1 MISHGIRHEL
11 RPIQDVSL
19 CQVTDTDMGQGNV
32 VCRYTVGF
40 IGFSLLS
47 EVYASGGSC
56 GWVSLAL
63 EASLYG
69 NGAHKGPD

>member
-1 MISHGIRHEL
+1 
-11 RPIQDVSL
+11 
-19 CQVTDTDMGQGNV
+19 MGQGNV

>member
-1 MISHGIRHEL
+1 
-11 RPIQDVSL
+11 
-19 CQVTDTDMGQGNV
+19 MGQGNV

-47 EVYASGGSC
+47 EVYASGGS